1 MFVLVYAIQD
11 TAYKRFK
18 AKRYQLLKGFID
30 NYNVT
35 INGKNFYDQATDSD
49 IKRYEEIRKLATGQ
63 NEDYTT

>member
-1 MFVLVYAIQD
+1 MFVLVNASQD

-49 IKRYEEIRKLATGQ
+49 IKRYEEIRKLTTGQ
-63 NEDYTT
+63 NEDYAT

>member
-1 MFVLVYAIQD
+1 MFVLVYASQD

-49 IKRYEEIRKLATGQ
+49 IKRYEEIRKLTTGQ
-63 NEDYTT
+63 NEVYAT